1 MGCSSSALNK
11 TSDSSRSRS
20 ATSNECSPNTE
31 DSEFGF
37 AQPKP
42 RIAGRGAALHSQT
55 PPHTTLKTSGAP
67 AANGFQPLRE
77 QPPAAGAAPGED
89 AADQAGSTKITQP
102 PGTAGGPPAGTTQP
116 PGTASG
122 PPQGSGKDNT
132 GPAEEKKDMG
142 EREAQTPKALG
153 TDSKGQALRTA
164 GEQDSPGALDGT
176 ENPHAA
182 AGEAELEGTAE
193 HIPPLPTG
201 AELQA
206 PEALGSGEWAQ
217 LLKTISQEK
226 EAPETVEGSQLAEA
240 AKEQQLQVTPGQS
253 QQSQFLEP
261 ASGESVALNVLD
273 VSQPTES
280 PVVNASDSTIPEGPD
295 KLEQMQPEG
304 AAGSIEQP
312 AGVVETEASEETVG
326 KTPIHREEQHVEG
339 ETGEQVETGR
349 QSEKA
354 SERAEAK
361 EETRD
366 IVYLSAAT

>member
-1 MGCSSSALNK
+1 MNGQK
-11 TSDSSRSRS
+11 

-31 DSEFGF
+31 DGEFGF

-89 AADQAGSTKITQP
+89 AADQAGSTKITPP
-102 PGTAGGPPAGTTQP
+102 PGTAGG
-116 PGTASG
+116 SG
-122 PPQGSGKDNT
+122 PPQWSGKDNT
-132 GPAEEKKDMG
+132 GPAEEKKDMGG

-193 HIPPLPTG
+193 HILPLPTG

-206 PEALGSGEWAQ
+206 AEALGSGEWAQ

-273 VSQPTES
+273 VSQSTES